1 MPHDLRADVAAELDW
16 DPRVDSDDIKVAA
29 NGGAVTL
36 RGTVGSL
43 WHMRQAENAVRRV
56 RGVISVANHLRV
68 AAVAR
73 GSTEDADIRTAALH
87 ALLLNT
93 TIPASIT
100 VDVANGVVRLT
111 GKATW
116 QHQREAAEL
125 VCAALAGVLDIT
137 DEITLIPSPAND
149 DIQKSI
155 ISCYRRNAQL
165 TLRELS
171 VDALESG
178 IVILSG
184 TVTCWDEHDQAVAAA
199 WSAPGVTRVDDR
211 ILLLSDGRHR

>member
-1 MPHDLRADVAAELDW
+1 MPHDLQADVAAELEW
-16 DPRVDSDDIKVAA
+16 DPRVDSDDIMVAA
-29 NGGAVTL
+29 NAGAVTL

-43 WHMRQAENAVRRV
+43 WHMRQADNAARRV
-56 RGVISVANHLRV
+56 RGVTSVTNHLRV
-68 AAVAR
+68 RTLAR
-73 GSTEDADIRTAALH
+73 GSAEDADIRIAALH
-87 ALLLNT
+87 ALLLNA
-93 TIPASIT
+93 TIPATIA
-100 VDVANGVVRLT
+100 VDVVNGVVRLT

-116 QHQREAAEL
+116 QHQRESAEL
-125 VCAALAGVLDIT
+125 VCAALAGVIDIT
-137 DEITLIPSPAND
+137 DEITLIPPPAND

-184 TVTCWDEHDQAVAAA
+184 TVTSWGEHDQAVAAA

-211 ILLLSDGRHR
+211 ILLICDRGHR